1 MCWETKEQ
9 PMRTYQQFI
18 NGKLVSRPGQS
29 MIEVENPST
38 GKIMAQTPNGGREDA
53 QEALEAAHKAQ
64 EAWAAQSAAARGA
77 YLKQMATLVRKHRT
91 DLARLLA
98 EEQAKT
104 LPLAYAEIDGTAEYF
119 DYYAGWARLYEGE
132 IIQSD
137 RQREN
142 ILLYRQPIGVV
153 AGICPWNFP
162 FFVMAR
168 KVAPSLLTGCTAV
181 IKPSSVAPVT
191 VMEFARMV
199 ADLDLPAGVLNFVT
213 GGGSTLG
220 EALSSS
226 PLVDMVT
233 LTGSVEAGQRII
245 TASAANVTKVS
256 LELGGKAPVIVCADA
271 DLDLAVRGVTAS
283 RTIFSGQVCNCAER
297 LYVQDSIAEQ
307 FADKLAEAFTKVR
320 LGNPFDEPAPD
331 MCSQINAEQ
340 LEKIDSMVKR
350 AKADGA
356 EAITGGAPLNR
367 ETGYFYAPTLLGN
380 CRQDMEIVRKEV
392 FGPVLPMLT
401 FHTLDE
407 AIALANDCE
416 YGLTSSIFTT
426 KITNTMEAVNRL
438 KFGETYVN
446 REHFEAM
453 QGFHAGWR
461 KSGIGGADGKHG
473 LMEYLQTH
481 VAYIDY

>member
-1 MCWETKEQ
+1 
-9 PMRTYQQFI
+9 
-18 NGKLVSRPGQS
+18 
-29 MIEVENPST
+29 
-38 GKIMAQTPNGGREDA
+38 MAQTPNGGREDA

-142 ILLYRQPIGVV
+142 IPALPPAHRRGGGHLPLEL
-153 AGICPWNFP
+153 P

-168 KVAPSLLTGCTAV
+168 KVAPSPTYRLHRRHQAQQRR
-181 IKPSSVAPVT
+181 
-191 VMEFARMV
+191 AR
-199 ADLDLPAGVLNFVT
+199 DRHGIRQN
-213 GGGSTLG
+213 GGGSGPPPPACSTSSPAAAPPWRG
-220 EALSSS
+220 RSS

-245 TASAANVTKVS
+245 TASAANVTKKFS
-256 LELGGKAPVIVCADA
+256 LELGGKAPVIVCANA

-307 FADKLAEAFTKVR
+307 FADKLAEAFAKVR

-340 LEKIDSMVKR
+340 LEKNRQHGQTRQGRRRGSH
-350 AKADGA
+350 
-356 EAITGGAPLNR
+356 TGGAPPNR

-380 CRQDMEIVRKEV
+380 CRQDMEIVRKV
-392 FGPVLPMLT
+392 FGPVLP
-401 FHTLDE
+401 
-407 AIALANDCE
+407 
-416 YGLTSSIFTT
+416 
-426 KITNTMEAVNRL
+426 
-438 KFGETYVN
+438 
-446 REHFEAM
+446 
-453 QGFHAGWR
+453 HAHLPYPG
-461 KSGIGGADGKHG
+461 
-473 LMEYLQTH
+473 
-481 VAYIDY
+481 